1 MSKLDVTDTYHH
13 GTLKPSQVSVFA
25 YVVPSV
31 PEDDVVLLCIDLVL
45 PMGWLDSPKFS
56 CAFSKTLTD
65 MANAMVDADLPIPAY
80 GEISALLT
88 TEPGLP
94 HTPASLTHINYYTD
108 DVISTVQGGGRAAS
122 HSNTRRCR

>member
-31 PEDDVVLLCIDLVL
+31 PDDDVVLLCIDLVL

-56 CAFSKTLTD
+56 CAFSKTITD
-65 MANAMVDADLPIPAY
+65 MANYLVDADLPIPAY

-94 HTPASLTHINYYTD
+94 HTPASLTHIDCNMYD
-108 DVISTVQGGGRAAS
+108 IVSTVQGGEELQ
-122 HSNTRRCR
+122 H